1 MPKDVFFLKKNETVH
16 TILMGPRNQD
26 YQEHI
31 ILSEYFTIGEIA
43 EKSHRFFK
51 RFDPENRCM
60 V

>member
-1 MPKDVFFLKKNETVH
+1 MLKDVCYLKKKKTVC
-16 TILMGPRNQD
+16 TILMRPHNQD

-31 ILSEYFTIGEIA
+31 ILSEYFTIGEIT